1 MPRREIIKRDIT
13 REQFHAL
20 VKKAA
25 QPLEPSES
33 DSEPLETSV
42 VPQDDGCNEID
53 IHSDM
58 TEDTS
63 D

>member
-1 MPRREIIKRDIT
+1 MTKRKIIKRDIT
-13 REQFHAL
+13 EEQFLAFL
-20 VKKAA
+20 SLAIKPKPDQA
-25 QPLEPSES
+25 S
-33 DSEPLETSV
+33 LETSE
-42 VPQDDGCNEID
+42 PGQDDGCSEID

>member
-1 MPRREIIKRDIT
+1 MPKRRVVKRDIT
-13 REQFHAL
+13 KEQFFAL
-20 VKKAA
+20 LNKAA
-25 QPLEPSES
+25 QPRPSES
-33 DSEPLETSV
+33 DEASLETSDI
-42 VPQDDGCNEID
+42 PQDDGCSEIG

>member
-1 MPRREIIKRDIT
+1 MPKRKIVKRKIT
-13 REQFHAL
+13 QDQFFQILGSAIRPK
-20 VKKAA
+20 V
-25 QPLEPSES
+25 PESDLEPSETS
-33 DSEPLETSV
+33 D
-42 VPQDDGCNEID
+42 VPQDDGCSEID

>member
-1 MPRREIIKRDIT
+1 MSKRKIIKRDIT
-13 REQFHAL
+13 KEQFFTL
-20 VKKAA
+20 LNKAA
-25 QPLEPSES
+25 QPLPNESDEPS
-33 DSEPLETSV
+33 LETSV

>member
-1 MPRREIIKRDIT
+1 MRKVVKRDIT
-13 REQFHAL
+13 RDQFHAL

-25 QPLEPSES
+25 QSVEPSES
-33 DSEPLETSV
+33 DLEQSGTLEQN
-42 VPQDDGCNEID
+42 QDDGCSEID

>member
-1 MPRREIIKRDIT
+1 MPKRKMVKRDIT
-13 REQFHAL
+13 REQFYAL
-20 VKKAA
+20 LGKAA
-25 QPLEPSES
+25 ERVKPTES
-33 DSEPLETSV
+33 DLEPLETSD
-42 VPQDDGCNEID
+42 VPQDDGCSEID

>member
-1 MPRREIIKRDIT
+1 MPKRKIIKRDIT
-13 REQFHAL
+13 KEQFFAL
-20 VKKAA
+20 LNKAA
-25 QPLEPSES
+25 QPCPNES
-33 DSEPLETSV
+33 DEALLETLA
-42 VPQDDGCNEID
+42 VPQDDGCSEID